1 MSKITPKHSK
11 IKQSKQ
17 LRHQYEFA
25 DFVQWIAMPKA
36 LRSPKTQ
43 RELAVHFGVGEDTLS
58 EWKQRADFWNLVDE
72 QQKAWGRERTPN
84 VLLALHNRAVKTGD
98 PRAVRLWYEIV
109 EGKRFNDKAPEI
121 ICTSC
126 EKYRELEAL
135 SDEELQAKIDAAEK
149 FFKKK

>member
-1 MSKITPKHSK
+1 MSKATPKYSK

-17 LRHQYEFA
+17 LRHQYEFV

-36 LRSPKTQ
+36 LRNPKTQ

-58 EWKQRADFWNLVDE
+58 EWKQRADFWQLVDE
-72 QQKAWGRERTPN
+72 QQKAWGRERTPD
-84 VLLALHNRAVKTGD
+84 VLLALHSRAVKTGD

-109 EGKRFNDKAPEI
+109 EGKRFNDKVAEV
-121 ICTSC
+121 ICRSC
-126 EKYRELEAL
+126 EKYREFEAL
-135 SDEELQAKIDAAEK
+135 SDEELQKRIDDAEK